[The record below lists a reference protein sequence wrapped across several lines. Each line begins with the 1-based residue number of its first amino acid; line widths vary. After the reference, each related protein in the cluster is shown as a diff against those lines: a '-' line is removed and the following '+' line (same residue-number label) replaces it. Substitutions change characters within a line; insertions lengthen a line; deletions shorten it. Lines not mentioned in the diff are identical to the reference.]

1 MLFFFFSSVEASM
14 ADKPHMEERSFLR
27 TLISRLVWLTGLLV
41 FQSASSFILEHHH
54 DLLKR
59 HLVVLSFLTMLVGAG
74 GNSGAQAAV
83 AIIQR
88 IAAGRI
94 SSREQVLGVLAR
106 EALMGGALSCA
117 LFFVGLARV
126 FLSHSD
132 LYESLTIAVALVV
145 IVFLSVVV
153 GAALPLFFH
162 FVLGIDPAHAGSS
175 VQVIADIVGVATTC
189 TIASI
194 VLQ

>member
-1 MLFFFFSSVEASM
+1 MS
-14 ADKPHMEERSFLR
+14 DKFQMEERPFLR
-27 TLISRLVWLTGLLV
+27 TLASRLVWLAGLLV
-41 FQSASSFILEHHH
+41 LQSASSFILDHYRE
-54 DLLKR
+54 LLKR

-83 AIIQR
+83 SIIQR
-88 IAAGRI
+88 MASGRI
-94 SSREQVLGVLAR
+94 VSREQAIGVLAR
-106 EALMGGALSCA
+106 EAVMGAALSGA

-126 FLSHSD
+126 FLSNSD
-132 LYESLTIAVALVV
+132 LLEALTIAVALLV

-162 FVLGIDPAHAGSS
+162 FVLGVDPAHAGSS